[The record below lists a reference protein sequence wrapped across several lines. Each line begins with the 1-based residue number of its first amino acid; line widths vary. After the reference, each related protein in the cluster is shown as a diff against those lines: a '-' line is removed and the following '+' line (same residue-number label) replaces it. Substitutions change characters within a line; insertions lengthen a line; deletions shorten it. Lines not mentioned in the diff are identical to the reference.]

1 MLKISSSW
9 KISLLGI
16 RDAEFL
22 RQYLPQVVNP
32 EQHRAVYG
40 SDLILLGV
48 EGEGQLKRVEPLKKY
63 LGAGG
68 QIWVVF
74 PKGDLLPIDCEHAE
88 TFSETHDVLC
98 IYS

>member
-1 MLKISSSW
+1 LLKIAPHW
-9 KISLLGI
+9 KLSLLGI

-22 RQYLPQVVNP
+22 RQYLPQVLNP

-48 EGEGQLKRVEPLKKY
+48 EGEQQLKRVEPLKKY
-63 LGAGG
+63 LAAGG

-74 PKGDLLPIDCEHAE
+74 PRGAVLPIDCEQAE

-98 IYS
+98 IFS

>member
-1 MLKISSSW
+1 LLKIAPSW
-9 KISLLGI
+9 KLSLLGI

-22 RQYLPQVVNP
+22 RQYLPQVLNP
-32 EQHRAVYG
+32 AQHRAVYG
-40 SDLILLGV
+40 SDLIVLGV

-63 LGAGG
+63 LAPGG

-74 PKGDLLPIDCEHAE
+74 PRGARLPIDCERAE
-88 TFSETHDVLC
+88 AFSGTHDVLC